1 MNGKT
6 YISGRFVKFRVKN
19 GLKTQFF
26 WTSEMN
32 TDEFKKKTG
41 HGIVLKKWYVVIGL
55 IPIKIRQK
63 KEGVRELTFLV
74 WAIRLRVIFLRRRVK
89 TGNNG
94 VYLCV
99 ICREV
104 QSSLKRVLW
113 PKRTLPKLFLFAA
126 FNIFNINKMHIIG
139 MVRISAFYR
148 LIILMSLLLFF
159 STYVYYFGNG
169 NEQSNVNNLS
179 AGRNLLRDV
188 PAMQLKSWY
197 RFNLV
202 PVELEINGIKIS
214 KTVIYCH

>member
-1 MNGKT
+1 
-6 YISGRFVKFRVKN
+6 
-19 GLKTQFF
+19 
-26 WTSEMN
+26 
-32 TDEFKKKTG
+32 
-41 HGIVLKKWYVVIGL
+41 
-55 IPIKIRQK
+55 
-63 KEGVRELTFLV
+63 
-74 WAIRLRVIFLRRRVK
+74 
-89 TGNNG
+89 
-94 VYLCV
+94 
-99 ICREV
+99 
-104 QSSLKRVLW
+104 
-113 PKRTLPKLFLFAA
+113 
-126 FNIFNINKMHIIG
+126 